1 MAARF
6 KLKEKVIAFFKQN
19 SDQQATCDQI
29 AEWIVKTYPDDCAK
43 KIANSTRIN
52 NKDELPSTI
61 SSEINIHFINFPS
74 MLLSEGLERV
84 KINGIWGFHLTKS
97 TSNTETINSNSSSQT
112 INTNLELKTNK
123 NIDEEDMYKP
133 LREFLSS
140 KHGIHFWRIEHR
152 NAKKRGQNGDI
163 CLYPDLVGLEGLSTG
178 GNDTR
183 RTFAEQSSN
192 KIPKFWSFYLK
203 KEITTSTVDQCFSQA
218 VSNSSWA
225 NFGYLVACEIDDES
239 LKELRILSSSHRIG
253 FIKLIIENPQASE
266 IIIPAE
272 EKKEIDRDRL
282 KKLTPNRGFQK
293 YISLVNKN
301 SQNLLERFKVLIK
314 DTELFDVLVGYFYTS
329 GFHALYE
336 SLETTK
342 KIRILIGISTN
353 KETENL
359 IQTFQEKKQYRL
371 QFSHAETKRYFSDLV
386 AKEIECCKDE
396 KPVEDGIIKFMEWL
410 ENGKLEIRA
419 YPTKNLH
426 AKLYI
431 MSFPKDDRDKD
442 RVITGSS
449 NFSQSGL
456 IDDLEFNVEPKNPSD
471 HHFAQDKFNK
481 LWIDD
486 LEFNVELKNLS
497 DHHFAQDKFNKL
509 WDEAV
514 DVKEQYIETIRKR
527 TWLNNDISPY
537 ELYLKFLYEYFKD
550 ELNQADEISLQDMP
564 EGFKRL
570 KYQEQAVLN
579 AKKILNEY
587 GGVFLSDVVGLGK
600 TYMSAM
606 LAKQLPGRTLV
617 IAPPILLD
625 EKNPGSWKNVFRKFE
640 IFAAYESIGKLDNV
654 IEKGTKSYENVFID
668 ESHRFR
674 TDTNITFEK
683 IARICRGKKVV
694 LVTATPQNNK
704 PSDILSQIRLFQPTK
719 NSTIPNR
726 PDLEGFFKSL
736 DKKLEDKKKDP
747 AQYISTAQNNAQKI
761 RESVLKYLI
770 VRRTRTEIKKYFTE
784 DLANQK
790 IEFPKVADPKPLY
803 YQFNSKQDDV
813 FNETIEIVSQELK
826 YARYKALTYYT
837 GPKKLQ
843 QAAQSQE
850 NLSVLMKI
858 MLIKR
863 LESSF
868 YAFKKSIKRFI
879 SYYESF
885 IKTFDDGY
893 VYISKY
899 INQII
904 GLSAEGDEEAI
915 QKLLDK
921 GKAEEYLATNFRDD
935 FRIDL
940 ENDLKTLQEL
950 SFMWQDIGEDPK
962 LEEFI
967 NKVTWPTEDFR
978 FLKKNK
984 LIVFTES
991 KETAEYLH
999 NKLKDKIPAK
1009 KDKALLFTSS
1019 SKDKNIRTKIIENFD
1034 ANFDIN
1040 NQKDDYRI
1048 LVTTEVLSEGVNLH
1062 RSNVVINYDI
1072 PWNPTRLMQRVG
1084 RVNRIDTKFKEIYT
1098 CNFFPPKQSDG
1109 VIQLKKIAKSKIQ
1122 AFISLLGVDARHLTE
1137 DETIESH
1144 ELFFKQLSDKETI
1157 VGKEEQES
1165 ELKYLKVIKDIK
1177 NTDPDLFTK
1186 IEQLPKKARTAQ
1198 KDETKEDGLLTYFRK
1213 GKLQKFYLTGKAEL
1227 KELDFIQAAKLLEAK
1242 STTLREDIPKDFY
1255 DKLEK
1260 NKNEF
1265 LSITSGKEPELQTIG
1280 QNKKLLEY
1288 LKATQNNL
1296 EQCSEEQ
1303 KSYLKKV
1310 IQKVEDGSLPSKTIA
1325 TTLGKIE
1332 AHVKGITEKPD
1343 SREIIPILQD
1353 NIAKDLLDDH
1363 ATEKSASTK
1372 DPREVILSE
1381 YLIGN

>member
-1 MAARF
+1 M
-6 KLKEKVIAFFKQN
+6 
-19 SDQQATCDQI
+19 
-29 AEWIVKTYPDDCAK
+29 
-43 KIANSTRIN
+43 
-52 NKDELPSTI
+52 
-61 SSEINIHFINFPS
+61 
-74 MLLSEGLERV
+74 
-84 KINGIWGFHLTKS
+84 
-97 TSNTETINSNSSSQT
+97 
-112 INTNLELKTNK
+112 
-123 NIDEEDMYKP
+123 
-133 LREFLSS
+133 
-140 KHGIHFWRIEHR
+140 
-152 NAKKRGQNGDI
+152 
-163 CLYPDLVGLEGLSTG
+163 
-178 GNDTR
+178 
-183 RTFAEQSSN
+183 
-192 KIPKFWSFYLK
+192 
-203 KEITTSTVDQCFSQA
+203 
-218 VSNSSWA
+218 
-225 NFGYLVACEIDDES
+225 
-239 LKELRILSSSHRIG
+239 
-253 FIKLIIENPQASE
+253 
-266 IIIPAE
+266 
-272 EKKEIDRDRL
+272 
-282 KKLTPNRGFQK
+282 
-293 YISLVNKN
+293 
-301 SQNLLERFKVLIK
+301 
-314 DTELFDVLVGYFYTS
+314 
-329 GFHALYE
+329 
-336 SLETTK
+336 
-342 KIRILIGISTN
+342 
-353 KETENL
+353 
-359 IQTFQEKKQYRL
+359 
-371 QFSHAETKRYFSDLV
+371 

-456 IDDLEFNVEPKNPSD
+456 IDDLEFNVELKNPSD
-471 HHFAQDKFNK
+471 HDFAQD
-481 LWIDD
+481 
-486 LEFNVELKNLS
+486 
-497 DHHFAQDKFNKL
+497 FNKL

-625 EKNPGSWKNVFRKFE
+625 EKNPGSWKNVFRYFE
-640 IFAAYESIGKLDNV
+640 IFADYESIGKLDNV

-694 LVTATPQNNK
+694 LVTATPLNNT

-719 NSTIPNR
+719 NSTIPNLSN
-726 PDLEGFFKSL
+726 LEGFFKSL
-736 DKKLEDKKKDP
+736 DKKLEEDKKKDP
-747 AQYISTAQNNAQKI
+747 AQYILTAKNNAQKI
-761 RESVLKYLI
+761 QESVLKYLI
-770 VRRTRTEIKKYFTE
+770 VRRTRTEIKDYFTE
-784 DLANQK
+784 DLEKQD
-790 IEFPKVADPKPLY
+790 IEFPTVADPKPLY

-826 YARYKALTYYT
+826 YARYKALTYHS
-837 GPKKLQ
+837 GSK

-893 VYISKY
+893 VYISKKY
-899 INQII
+899 INDII
-904 GLSAEGDEEAI
+904 ELSAEGDEEAI

-921 GKAEEYLATNFRDD
+921 DKAKEYLATDFCDD

-940 ENDLKTLQEL
+940 ENDLKTLQKL

-962 LEEFI
+962 LKEFI
-967 NKVTWPTEDFR
+967 HKVTYPTEDFR
-978 FLKKNK
+978 FLKKSK

-999 NKLKDKIPAK
+999 NELERQIRDP
-1009 KDKALLFTSS
+1009 KDKALLFTGSS
-1019 SKDKNIRTKIIENFD
+1019 DKNIRKTVIENFD
-1034 ANFDIN
+1034 ANANDR
-1040 NQKDDYRI
+1040 KDDYRI
-1048 LVTTEVLSEGVNLH
+1048 LVATEVLSEGVNLH

-1098 CNFFPPKQSDG
+1098 CNFFPTKQSDD
-1109 VIQLKKIAKSKIQ
+1109 VIQLETIAKSKIQ
-1122 AFISLLGVDARHLTE
+1122 AFTSLLGVDARHLTE
-1137 DETIESH
+1137 DEAIESH
-1144 ELFFKQLSDKETI
+1144 ELFDQLSSKKSIIDNE
-1157 VGKEEQES
+1157 EEQES
-1165 ELKYLKVIKDIK
+1165 ELKYLKGIKDIK

-1186 IEQLPKKARTAQ
+1186 IEQLPKK
-1198 KDETKEDGLLTYFRK
+1198 
-1213 GKLQKFYLTGKAEL
+1213 
-1227 KELDFIQAAKLLEAK
+1227 
-1242 STTLREDIPKDFY
+1242 IPNSPK
-1255 DKLEK
+1255 
-1260 NKNEF
+1260 
-1265 LSITSGKEPELQTIG
+1265 
-1280 QNKKLLEY
+1280 
-1288 LKATQNNL
+1288 
-1296 EQCSEEQ
+1296 
-1303 KSYLKKV
+1303 
-1310 IQKVEDGSLPSKTIA
+1310 
-1325 TTLGKIE
+1325 
-1332 AHVKGITEKPD
+1332 
-1343 SREIIPILQD
+1343 R
-1353 NIAKDLLDDH
+1353 
-1363 ATEKSASTK
+1363 
-1372 DPREVILSE
+1372 
-1381 YLIGN
+1381 

>member
-6 KLKEKVIAFFKQN
+6 KLKEKVIAFFEQN

-112 INTNLELKTNK
+112 INTNLEPKTNK
-123 NIDEEDMYKP
+123 KIDEEDMYKP

-140 KHGIHFWRIEHR
+140 KHGIHCWRIEHR
-152 NAKKRGQNGDI
+152 NAKKRGQDGDM
-163 CLYPDLVGLEGLSTG
+163 CLYPDLVGLEDLSTG
-178 GNDTR
+178 GNDTLR
-183 RTFAEQSSN
+183 KFAERLSN
-192 KIPKFWSFYLK
+192 KISKFWSFYLK

-282 KKLTPNRGFQK
+282 SKLTSNRNFQK
-293 YISLVNKN
+293 YISPVNKN

-329 GFHALYE
+329 GFHALYK
-336 SLETTK
+336 SLEATK

-396 KPVEDGIIKFMEWL
+396 KPVEDGIIKFIEWL

-456 IDDLEFNVEPKNPSD
+456 IDDLEFNVELKNPSD
-471 HHFAQDKFNK
+471 HNFAQDKFNK

-486 LEFNVELKNLS
+486 LEFNVELKNPS

-509 WDEAV
+509 WSEAV
-514 DVKEQYIETIRKR
+514 NVKEQYIETIRKR

-564 EGFKRL
+564 ERFKRL

-625 EKNPGSWKNVFRKFE
+625 EKNPGSWKNVFRDFE

-694 LVTATPQNNK
+694 LVTATPLNNT
-704 PSDILSQIRLFQPTK
+704 PSDILSQIKLFQPTK

-726 PDLEGFFKSL
+726 SDLEGFFKSL

-747 AQYISTAQNNAQKI
+747 AQYILTAQNNAQKI

-770 VRRTRTEIKKYFTE
+770 VRRTRTEIKDYFAE
-784 DLANQK
+784 DLEKQD
-790 IEFPKVADPKPLY
+790 IEFPEVADPKPLY

-826 YARYKALTYYT
+826 YARYKALTYR
-837 GPKKLQ
+837 PESK

-868 YAFKKSIKRFI
+868 HAFKKSIKRFI

-893 VYISKY
+893 VYISKKY
-899 INQII
+899 INDII
-904 GLSAEGDEEAI
+904 ELSAEGDEEAI

-921 GKAEEYLATNFRDD
+921 DKAKAKAKEYLATDFCDD

-962 LEEFI
+962 LKEFI
-967 NKVTWPTEDFR
+967 HKVTYPTEDFR
-978 FLKKNK
+978 FLKKSK

-999 NKLKDKIPAK
+999 NELERQIRDP
-1009 KDKALLFTSS
+1009 KDKALLFTGSS
-1019 SKDKNIRTKIIENFD
+1019 DKNIHKTVIENFD
-1034 ANFDIN
+1034 ANANDR
-1040 NQKDDYRI
+1040 KDDYRI
-1048 LVTTEVLSEGVNLH
+1048 LVATEVLSEGVNLH

-1098 CNFFPPKQSDG
+1098 CNFFPTKQSDD
-1109 VIQLKKIAKSKIQ
+1109 VIQLEKIAKSKIQ

-1137 DETIESH
+1137 DEAIKSH
-1144 ELFFKQLSDKETI
+1144 ELFDQLSSKKSIIGNE
-1157 VGKEEQES
+1157 EEQES

-1177 NTDPDLFTK
+1177 NEKPDLFTK
-1186 IEQLPKKARTAQ
+1186 IEQLPKKSRTAQ
-1198 KDETKEDGLLTYFRK
+1198 KGETKEDGLLTYFRK
-1213 GKLQKFYLTGKAEL
+1213 GKLQKFYLAGKAEL
-1227 KELDFIQAAKLLEAK
+1227 KELDFIQAAKLLEAQR
-1242 STTLREDIPKDFY
+1242 TTLREDIPKDFY

-1265 LSITSGKEPELQTIG
+1265 LSTTSGKESESQTIG

-1288 LKATQNNL
+1288 LKAAQNNL

-1303 KSYLKKV
+1303 KNYLKKV

-1332 AHVKGITEKPD
+1332 AYVKGITEKPD

-1353 NIAKDLLDDH
+1353 NIADDLLDDH
-1363 ATEKSASTK
+1363 IAEKSASTK